1 MPPLIT
7 LSNLSLSK
15 MSLIPSNPAVEAK
28 LLELREERAKARE
41 LFRLAVLRES
51 VTWEAETLLE
61 LEEFRE
67 KGGFA
72 TVQDSLRQEIQQKR
86 VQGMY
91 NRCNQVMGSPQPAPT
106 VYYLTGEYLDNFL
119 ADKIDIRKAISRIH
133 GKTAIPVIDEPTM
146 ATERAALRFDIVKKV
161 KQEIRAAL
169 EAEQDEQDAKDMA
182 IVEEHKRAQEALLH
196 ASMRM
201 RGLGR

>member
-1 MPPLIT
+1 
-7 LSNLSLSK
+7 

-41 LFRLAVLRES
+41 LFRLAVLREC

-72 TVQDSLRQEIQQKR
+72 TVQDSLRQAIQQKR
-86 VQGMY
+86 IQEKQKH
-91 NRCNQVMGSPQPAPT
+91 NRRHHPMMGSPQQPPPT
-106 VYYLTGEYLDNFL
+106 IYYVGGESRDNFL
-119 ADKIDIRKAISRIH
+119 ADKIDIRKAISCIH
-133 GKTAIPVIDEPTM
+133 ETTAIPVIDEPTM
-146 ATERAALRFDIVKKV
+146 ATERAALRFDIIKKV

-169 EAEQDEQDAKDMA
+169 EAEQDEQDEQDAKDMA
-182 IVEEHKRAQEALLH
+182 IVEEHRLAQEALLS

-201 RGLGR
+201 RGR

>member
-1 MPPLIT
+1 
-7 LSNLSLSK
+7 

-28 LLELREERAKARE
+28 LVELREERAKARE
-41 LFRLAVLRES
+41 LFRLAVLHES
-51 VTWEAETLLE
+51 VAWEAETLLE

-72 TVQDSLRQEIQQKR
+72 TVQDSIRQEIH
-86 VQGMY
+86 
-91 NRCNQVMGSPQPAPT
+91 NRRNQRMMGSPPPAPK
-106 VYYLTGEYLDNFL
+106 VYCLAAELRDNFL
-119 ADKIDIRKAISRIH
+119 ADKIDIRKAISCIH
-133 GKTAIPVIDEPTM
+133 KTTALSVIDEPTM
-146 ATERAALRFDIVKKV
+146 ATERAALRFDIIKKV

>member
-1 MPPLIT
+1 MLLLT
-7 LSNLSLSK
+7 LLSNLLLSN

-51 VTWEAETLLE
+51 VIWEAEILLE

-72 TVQDSLRQEIQQKR
+72 TVQDSIRREIQQKR
-86 VQGMY
+86 DRTQREKEEGW
-91 NRCNQVMGSPQPAPT
+91 RQLQPAPT
-106 VYYLTGEYLDNFL
+106 VSYLTGESRDNFL
-119 ADKIDIRKAISRIH
+119 ADKIDIKKAISSVFEI
-133 GKTAIPVIDEPTM
+133 TAMSVIGEPTM
-146 ATERAALRFDIVKKV
+146 TTERAALRIEILKKV

-169 EAEQDEQDAKDMA
+169 EADQAEQDARDMA